1 VSPENG
7 KNSHFREQLLLDVDT
22 FGKPE
27 DPGAVHVEGG
37 AVTAFSEVGGV
48 YGPELG
54 ELLGDQAL
62 VVIRVNQRLV

>member
-1 VSPENG
+1 
-7 KNSHFREQLLLDVDT
+7 
-22 FGKPE
+22 
-27 DPGAVHVEGG
+27 
-37 AVTAFSEVGGV
+37 V